1 MREVPI
7 IFADLISAAI
17 VIFVWIRIYTNP
29 ALDPKAV
36 RLFRNIG
43 ITLFVTLILD
53 HIWEYFY
60 SFGDITESTRQLL
73 NTISSL
79 EFLCLP
85 VTFFFLLMYHRD
97 HWDLGDSIAL
107 AANTG
112 LLSLDILNIWIPI
125 YSSTDQNLYMINTP
139 STGWV
144 YLGTIILLGF
154 ILTHDFLMTYDNDFE
169 NRVMIFFTILIAAL
183 GAGGCYYDGDVVAV
197 WECFS
202 IVYLLLYLTLVRVFN
217 KTDQVTGIP
226 NRNAF
231 TLNYFREKRK
241 SATVLVSFD
250 LNHLKHFNDESGHK
264 TGDQYLRAFAQTAQ
278 KQLSSY
284 GKLYRVGGDEFCL
297 TSHLSSEHDT
307 DRLKEALEKLS
318 RMEKCDPAFGDF
330 PMDFAYGIACRLPG
344 ESSEALYERADA
356 IMYMNKR
363 SMESGETRK

>member
-169 NRVMIFFTILIAAL
+169 NRVMIFFTILIL
-183 GAGGCYYDGDVVAV
+183 
-197 WECFS
+197 
-202 IVYLLLYLTLVRVFN
+202 
-217 KTDQVTGIP
+217 
-226 NRNAF
+226 
-231 TLNYFREKRK
+231 
-241 SATVLVSFD
+241 
-250 LNHLKHFNDESGHK
+250 
-264 TGDQYLRAFAQTAQ
+264 
-278 KQLSSY
+278 
-284 GKLYRVGGDEFCL
+284 
-297 TSHLSSEHDT
+297 
-307 DRLKEALEKLS
+307 
-318 RMEKCDPAFGDF
+318 
-330 PMDFAYGIACRLPG
+330 
-344 ESSEALYERADA
+344 
-356 IMYMNKR
+356 
-363 SMESGETRK
+363 